1 MHFNTRGQQVVHDDQ
16 SDVLLVALVAEHP
29 EELGQSC
36 ARVLLEV
43 HVVAGQQLLEE
54 LRLLHAD
61 RLQDE
66 LVVIRQVKN

>member
-36 ARVLLEV
+36 ARILLEV